1 MRNLL
6 VVAVMIKCKD
16 KYLFIKQDK
25 VGGGFSM
32 LSTYS
37 WWKDR
42 RK

>member
-25 VGGGFSM
+25 VGVLFQVVY
-32 LSTYS
+32 LQLVE
-37 WWKDR
+37 R
-42 RK
+42 